1 MDAAC
6 AADSWVWLYVLLAVA
21 ISTSLGF
28 AMCAVKA
35 ALNAAWACAR
45 RPGAAPRD
53 TAQKEEESHEPV
65 LQEPHEPVL
74 QESLHGTPENRG
86 RVSHRSNTAPPR
98 LERNAANRHE
108 PTEMFPP
115 W

>member
-6 AADSWVWLYVLLAVA
+6 AADSWIWLYVLLAVA

-53 TAQKEEESHEPV
+53 TAQKEEESHEPM
-65 LQEPHEPVL
+65 LQEPHE
-74 QESLHGTPENRG
+74 QSLHRTPENRG